1 MYHITKLKSGHY
13 VRLAAQNGQVILRDT
28 VGYEMLS
35 GAENHVAL
43 IQKYGADKQNFV
55 LSTAKDGTKYFVL
68 KSPNGTTL
76 GISEMYHSEAARE
89 NGIQSVMKNSQSEI
103 INIHEL

>member
-1 MYHITKLKSGHY
+1 MYNITKLKSGHY
-13 VRLAAQNGQVILRDT
+13 VRLTAENGQCIFRST
-28 VGYEMLS
+28 RG
-35 GAENHVAL
+35 HVFIDSAKTEIEL
-43 IQKYGADKQNFV
+43 IRQMAINRKAFV

-89 NGIQSVMKNSQSEI
+89 NGIQSVMKSSQSEI
-103 INIHEL
+103 VNIHEL